1 MPIDVRCDDDMP
13 RCSNW
18 ITSCVVLHN
27 IMIHLNDAFEY
38 ADVPDDDDED
48 NDDDVGVQPS
58 PPAQIFQDAVRD
70 RWLRE
75 ALGWE

>member
-13 RCSNW
+13 RCANW

-27 IMIHLNDAFEY
+27 IMIFLRDEFEY
-38 ADVPDDDDED
+38 ADVPDDVEDEEY
-48 NDDDVGVQPS
+48 DDVGVQPS
-58 PPAQIFQDAVRD
+58 PPAKEFQNAVRD

>member
-1 MPIDVRCDDDMP
+1 
-13 RCSNW
+13 
-18 ITSCVVLHN
+18 
-27 IMIHLNDAFEY
+27 MIHLNDEFEY

-48 NDDDVGVQPS
+48 NEDDVGVQPS